1 MVTESQALRARRL
14 GSQVAHLVSDLGN
27 AYSLVFTPTSI
38 KTGGFAPVFTQV
50 ARPGRKPL
58 LVQDSLTLVTESFTH
73 NIVEAPGV
81 NVERA
86 VTNLQRLAQSGRKVR
101 IVGMNP
107 MVRGWFNITSL
118 SVTVQELNEHQ
129 RPKIVEL
136 TWELQQA
143 AQARVKI
150 GRPVTIRTMRD
161 LEEIATTRGGSTAR
175 IHIVRSGESLRS
187 IAEYELGD
195 PDRWTEIADLNKEVI
210 KASAVDNAALLDNTA
225 TTTILNPDGSTSPIP
240 LSPAGPQFGGFDPDA
255 DSVPRRAITSL
266 VPGMRLVLPPVQL
279 APDVSTTFGG
289 GSRVRLVV

>member
-1 MVTESQALRARRL
+1 MVTESQALRARRN
-14 GSQVAHLVSDLGN
+14 GSPVGHFVSDLGN
-27 AYSLVFTPTSI
+27 TYSLINTPESI
-38 KTGGFAPVFTQV
+38 KIGGFAPVFTQV
-50 ARPGRKPL
+50 TRPGRKPL
-58 LVQDSLTLVTESFTH
+58 LLQDSLNLVTGSFTH
-73 NIVEAPGV
+73 TIVQADRV
-81 NVERA
+81 DVERA
-86 VTNLQRLAQSGRKVR
+86 VAGLQRLAQSGRKVR
-101 IVGMNP
+101 MIGFKP
-107 MVRGWFNITSL
+107 MVRGWFNITGL
-118 SVTVQELNEHQ
+118 SVTIQELTEDQ

-161 LEEIATTRGGSTAR
+161 LEEIAATRGGSTAR

-266 VPGMRLVLPPVQL
+266 VPGMRLVLPPIQL
-279 APDVSTTFGG
+279 AADVSTTFGG